1 MGGQNGLRPPL
12 APQGQRFNEE
22 EIGVETGLRWPG
34 KQRTDAQ
41 LGEGEVQIGQFAYA
55 DAWHEAAR
63 TLLRDWFDALRE
75 LHSAKVLQAQAE
87 LAQAQ
92 LSAIERRVQAG
103 EAAKLDT
110 LAAQAEAARIQ
121 AQAVRTRA
129 QAQLLQ
135 QALQRQYPG
144 LPLPSD
150 AGLEE
155 AALDGT
161 DIAVADWAQ
170 KILADNHE
178 LELAQA
184 RAAQARLQA
193 RRAEQERTGDPTVGV
208 RARRERSGEERI
220 WGAYLSIPLG
230 SAGRRADAEAAAAQ
244 AEMAQQEYER
254 TRQRVS
260 TDAWRAASEAQQ
272 TRTTWQQLRHAWQQ
286 IAQSAQLQARA
297 YELGESPLADLLL
310 ARRNALEAQLAADAA
325 ALDAMQAQARLLLD
339 RTIFGLRPKK
349 VRIEAMNRCA
359 RTKTRHSLMFFRHN
373 GRLFLIFPS
382 QTSLEKT
389 RPCHTNPSAASWPTW
404 RSATPAN
411 PNSCKPSPRSWK
423 ACGRS
428 SARTRVMPSTACS
441 NVWSSPNAW

>member
-1 MGGQNGLRPPL
+1 MRFRLKFCISAGLHPRAHLRALCLALAAAGVWTACAAQTPPPVL
-12 APQGQRFNEE
+12 PPEASVRAVLASLPQVRAAAAGMDLAQARKQRLAAGPHDWVAKTAYDRRVAPQGQRFNEE

-34 KQRTDAQ
+34 KLRTDEQ
-41 LGEGEVQIGQFAYA
+41 IGEAELQIGQFAYA

-121 AQAVRTRA
+121 AQAVRSRA

-325 ALDAMQAQARLLLD
+325 ALDGMQAQARLLLD
-339 RTIFGLRPKK
+339 AHHIW
-349 VRIEAMNRCA
+349 
-359 RTKTRHSLMFFRHN
+359 
-373 GRLFLIFPS
+373 
-382 QTSLEKT
+382 
-389 RPCHTNPSAASWPTW
+389 AAPEEG
-404 RSATPAN
+404 AH
-411 PNSCKPSPRSWK
+411 
-423 ACGRS
+423 
-428 SARTRVMPSTACS
+428 
-441 NVWSSPNAW
+441 

>member
-1 MGGQNGLRPPL
+1 MNLRALCLALAAAGVWTATAAQTPPPVL
-12 APQGQRFNEE
+12 PPEASVRAVLASLPQVRAAAAGMDLAQARKQRLAAGPHDWVAKTAYDRRVAPQGKRFNEE

-34 KQRTDAQ
+34 KLRTDAQ
-41 LGEGEVQIGQFAYA
+41 LGEAELQIGQIAYA

-325 ALDAMQAQARLLLD
+325 ALDGMQAQARLLLD
-339 RTIFGLRPKK
+339 THHIW
-349 VRIEAMNRCA
+349 
-359 RTKTRHSLMFFRHN
+359 
-373 GRLFLIFPS
+373 
-382 QTSLEKT
+382 
-389 RPCHTNPSAASWPTW
+389 AAPEEG
-404 RSATPAN
+404 AH
-411 PNSCKPSPRSWK
+411 
-423 ACGRS
+423 
-428 SARTRVMPSTACS
+428 
-441 NVWSSPNAW
+441 

>member
-1 MGGQNGLRPPL
+1 MNLRALCLALAAAGVWTATAAQTPPPVL
-12 APQGQRFNEE
+12 PPEASVRAVLASLPQVRAAAAGMDLAQARKQRLAAGPHDWVAKTAYDRRVAPQGKRFNEE

-34 KQRTDAQ
+34 KLRTDEQ
-41 LGEGEVQIGQFAYA
+41 IGEAELQIGQIAYA

-325 ALDAMQAQARLLLD
+325 ALDGMQAQARLLLD
-339 RTIFGLRPKK
+339 THHIW
-349 VRIEAMNRCA
+349 
-359 RTKTRHSLMFFRHN
+359 
-373 GRLFLIFPS
+373 
-382 QTSLEKT
+382 
-389 RPCHTNPSAASWPTW
+389 AAPEEG
-404 RSATPAN
+404 AH
-411 PNSCKPSPRSWK
+411 
-423 ACGRS
+423 
-428 SARTRVMPSTACS
+428 
-441 NVWSSPNAW
+441 

>member
-1 MGGQNGLRPPL
+1 MRFRLKFCISAGLHPRAHLRALCLALAAAGVWTACAAQTPPPVL
-12 APQGQRFNEE
+12 PPEASVRAVLASLPQVRAAAAGMDLAQARKQRLAAGPHDWVAKTAYDRRVAPQGKRFNEE

-34 KQRTDAQ
+34 KLRTDEQ
-41 LGEGEVQIGQFAYA
+41 IGEAELQIGQIAYA

-325 ALDAMQAQARLLLD
+325 ALDGMQAQARLLLD
-339 RTIFGLRPKK
+339 THHIW
-349 VRIEAMNRCA
+349 
-359 RTKTRHSLMFFRHN
+359 
-373 GRLFLIFPS
+373 
-382 QTSLEKT
+382 
-389 RPCHTNPSAASWPTW
+389 AAPEEG
-404 RSATPAN
+404 AH
-411 PNSCKPSPRSWK
+411 
-423 ACGRS
+423 
-428 SARTRVMPSTACS
+428 
-441 NVWSSPNAW
+441 

>member
-1 MGGQNGLRPPL
+1 MRFRLKFCISAGLHPRAHLRALCLALAAAGVWTACVAQTPPPVL
-12 APQGQRFNEE
+12 PPEASVRTVLASLPQVRAAAAGMDLAQARKQRLAAGPHDWVAKTAYDRRVAPQGKRFNEE

-34 KQRTDAQ
+34 KLRTDEQ
-41 LGEGEVQIGQFAYA
+41 IGEAELQIGQIAYA

-339 RTIFGLRPKK
+339 THHIW
-349 VRIEAMNRCA
+349 
-359 RTKTRHSLMFFRHN
+359 
-373 GRLFLIFPS
+373 
-382 QTSLEKT
+382 
-389 RPCHTNPSAASWPTW
+389 AAPEEG
-404 RSATPAN
+404 AH
-411 PNSCKPSPRSWK
+411 
-423 ACGRS
+423 
-428 SARTRVMPSTACS
+428 
-441 NVWSSPNAW
+441 

>member
-1 MGGQNGLRPPL
+1 MRFRLKFCISAGLHPRAHLRALCLALAAAGVWTACAAQTPPPVL
-12 APQGQRFNEE
+12 PPEASVRAVLASLPQVRAAAAGMDLAQARKQRLAAGPHDWVAKTAYDRRVAPQGKRFNEE

-34 KQRTDAQ
+34 KLRTDEQ
-41 LGEGEVQIGQFAYA
+41 IGEAELQIGQIAYA

-272 TRTTWQQLRHAWQQ
+272 LRTTWQQLRHAWQQ

-325 ALDAMQAQARLLLD
+325 ALDGMQAQARLLLD
-339 RTIFGLRPKK
+339 THHIW
-349 VRIEAMNRCA
+349 
-359 RTKTRHSLMFFRHN
+359 
-373 GRLFLIFPS
+373 
-382 QTSLEKT
+382 
-389 RPCHTNPSAASWPTW
+389 AAPEEG
-404 RSATPAN
+404 AH
-411 PNSCKPSPRSWK
+411 
-423 ACGRS
+423 
-428 SARTRVMPSTACS
+428 
-441 NVWSSPNAW
+441 